1 MMIATTYPIIEHLMV
16 NALTWVIQLRECLL
30 EETEVLRLSQGIERI
45 DEIANQKKQLVAP
58 LELFNSQCAEIL
70 NTENLACSHDGI
82 TAYFQIAKI
91 AGFNTE
97 ILVEKW
103 AQIRV
108 LCVECQALNE
118 QNGAMIALLSRHN
131 TQSLHILKGKSQ
143 SSNTYGPDGSSK
155 ADLFKRSLIS
165 V

>member
-1 MMIATTYPIIEHLMV
+1 MQNNKLH
-16 NALTWVIQLRECLL
+16 VIQ
-30 EETEVLRLSQGIERI
+30 SQFWII
-45 DEIANQKKQLVAP
+45 
-58 LELFNSQCAEIL
+58 S
-70 NTENLACSHDGI
+70 
-82 TAYFQIAKI
+82 
-91 AGFNTE
+91 
-97 ILVEKW
+97 
-103 AQIRV
+103 
-108 LCVECQALNE
+108 ALNE